1 MPASPKTVTIY
12 EMDLPNKTMDLQT
25 PVLPTKLNNRGA
37 YLLRRELYDE
47 AVAELG
53 KALKVVRCFM
63 RANESESHNKVLASF
78 LITPTKPTRTPG
90 MRSTKQTQHS
100 CSKKR
105 PQSKRCAKNAAAQG
119 GSRVYSR
126 GFVFSDPIIV
136 DLYTISFERDYL
148 MRLTSVIVF
157 NLGIAHHLRSLHDS
171 HASISDLARALSLY
185 ELSYKIQVKER
196 VQLKAIYRMAI
207 LNNIGQVYAS
217 NGNKAKANECF
228 RCLLKHVLLYSER
241 SQNEH
246 ANPEQL
252 GGFFENTMSVIL
264 RDPAMAPA
272 A

>member
-1 MPASPKTVTIY
+1 MPALLKTVTIY

-25 PVLPTKLNNRGA
+25 PFLPTKLNNRGA

-63 RANESESHNKVLASF
+63 RANESESHNVLASF

-90 MRSTKQTQHS
+90 MRSTKQRQHS
-100 CSKKR
+100 CFKRR
-105 PQSKRCAKNAAAQG
+105 PQSKRCAKNAASHG
-119 GSRVYSR
+119 GSRVCSR

-171 HASISDLARALSLY
+171 HACISDLVRALSLY

-217 NGNKAKANECF
+217 NGNKGKANECF
-228 RCLLKHVLLYSER
+228 RCLLKHVLLYFER

-252 GGFFENTMSVIL
+252 GGFFENTMRVIL
-264 RDPAMAPA
+264 RDPVTAPA